1 MTGLQNPRLD
11 LLIIRKVQGQ
21 HGRREN
27 GVRVVDLT
35 SSHGL
40 PFIGIGKLRGAFY
53 FILDGNEQETLH
65 HVLYNK
71 QVHIYWHFWQNINSS
86 HLNIVVVGAAPLPL
100 LLATS
105 TSFGLGTMPLALLA
119 HSFVHQG
126 VVVDGCRSAS
136 LSLHCTVPCTNIVL
150 VHPAGVVAFEFDL
163 DATMRL
169 LIFVHLS

>member
-1 MTGLQNPRLD
+1 MVDMRTD
-11 LLIIRKVQGQ
+11 
-21 HGRREN
+21 
-27 GVRVVDLT
+27 RVVDLT

-65 HVLYNK
+65 HVLLYNK
-71 QVHIYWHFWQNINSS
+71 VHLYWHFWQNINSY

-100 LLATS
+100 LMATS
-105 TSFGLGTMPLALLA
+105 TSFCLGTMPLALLA

-126 VVVDGCRSAS
+126 VVLVDGCRSAS
-136 LSLHCTVPCTNIVL
+136 LSLHCTVTVPCTNIVL

-163 DATMRL
+163 DTTMHL